1 MLLTDFKSEAKTRAR
16 IAAEQDVAQFLAQ
29 GGKIQQIPIGV
40 STYVVTPY
48 SVTSNGV
55 AKKNPALHM
64 KDEGEDEA

>member
-1 MLLTDFKSEAKTRAR
+1 MFLTDSKSEAKTRAR
-16 IAAEQDVAQFLAQ
+16 IAAEHDVAQFLAQ

-40 STYVVTPY
+40 STYTVTPY
-48 SVTSNGV
+48 SITSKGV